1 MYIRKLYLILI
12 LLITFM
18 ASFATGYFMVEKYVG
33 SSIKNKSY
41 NLEKQP
47 NVVTA
52 KSSSNNN
59 IDAVINS
66 NTKIVRFISY
76 RRGVEYEV
84 PKVEKPN
91 EELLGMNFELASE
104 YFKKD
109 GYVISS
115 FTSDQVTVKRYIDD
129 VWPPNTYL
137 MIAEDG
143 LVKCYKIDE
152 NSKPIFLEEVE
163 IEFEVQ
169 PEDVQTE
176 LKRGKIFENQEKLEE
191 YIANIDS

>member
-1 MYIRKLYLILI
+1 MYIKKLTLILI
-12 LLITFM
+12 LIITFM
-18 ASFATGYFMVEKYVG
+18 ASFATGYFMVERYVN
-33 SSIKNKSY
+33 SSLKNKNY
-41 NLEKQP
+41 NVEKQP

-52 KSSSNNN
+52 KSSNN

-84 PKVEKPN
+84 PKVDKPN
-91 EELLGMNFELASE
+91 EELLGMDFESASE

-115 FTSDQVTVKRYIDD
+115 FTSDQVTVKRYVDD
-129 VWPPNTYL
+129 IWPPNTYL
-137 MIAEDG
+137 MLAENG
-143 LVKCYKIDE
+143 IVKCYKIDE

-163 IEFEVQ
+163 IEFDVQ

-176 LKRGKIFENQEKLEE
+176 LKKGKIFENQEKLEE